1 MENLYR
7 IHDNILLSLNYNTRT
22 IKPIYKYENNNYIQY
37 LNNDN
42 ENDNDEEL
50 CSTVWFNKFNL
61 IDKKLN
67 RYWNSSQNLINTNNL
82 IKIDSYEQI
91 ECELLLQQGFKW
103 ENVFGVLIVLK
114 DSLTNIVYKSRLL
127 INSDFNLN
135 YKNEMINGTF
145 WASSIKFW
153 IPNILLLEQSVSFAV
168 EVIKFDDIH
177 NDNTILIYP
186 NEFESLIPD
195 MPLSDKINVSLK
207 WNESLMLEI
216 EPKSLLDEY
225 TVEQI
230 LKWNFSISEIN
241 NLNIEHLIKFK
252 SDNDGNY
259 SEIIVSNNVYPTNK
273 ITLGLPIIVSNE
285 NQLIEVTTYFK
296 INGLIATRYNTII
309 WNFFETLN
317 SYMSKYISSINENT
331 QLNTVEVIE
340 QVNIENNVIDTIKDL
355 KISKIS
361 VPTYIQI
368 ITDKNII
375 LAENKNIAFNEI
387 DFQSYIKCYFDDI
400 ENSDKNI
407 YVLSEKTIENKIYFD
422 INEISSKMEENNLSN
437 INYKI
442 FRYSDNKLILSGV
455 FTKN

>member
-7 IHDNILLSLNYNTRT
+7 IHDNILLSLNYNSRT

-67 RYWNSSQNLINTNNL
+67 RYWNNSQNLVNTNNL

-103 ENVFGVLIVLK
+103 ENVFGILIILK

-230 LKWNFSISEIN
+230 LKWNFSLSEIN

-259 SEIIVSNNVYPTNK
+259 SEFIVSNNVYPTNK

-317 SYMSKYISSINENT
+317 SYMSKYISTINENT

-361 VPTYIQI
+361 VPTYVQI

-375 LAENKNIAFNEI
+375 LSENKNIAFSEI
-387 DFQSYIKCYFDDI
+387 DFQSYIKCYFDDN

-437 INYKI
+437 INYKL
-442 FRYSDNKLILSGV
+442 FRYSDNKLVLSGI
-455 FTKN
+455 FNKN